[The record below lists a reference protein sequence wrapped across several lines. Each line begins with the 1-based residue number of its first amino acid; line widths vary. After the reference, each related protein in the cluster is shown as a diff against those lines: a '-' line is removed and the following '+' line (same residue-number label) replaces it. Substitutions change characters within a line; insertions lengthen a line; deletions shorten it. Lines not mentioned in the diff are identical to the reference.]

1 MEEIVIGILNIMPKI
16 FEIVEMS
23 QDLNFMLGNIEA
35 TYLPCINL

>member
-16 FEIVEMS
+16 FEMF